1 MTIAH
6 LKKIRTVA
14 GICMTSVLL
23 LGGAAAANA
32 QSLPVET
39 SSSDDTRELRSN
51 LTAMGI
57 DGETQESLIAELEA
71 GNLWDSMN
79 GAAAVSTSTVEEN
92 GFTQER
98 RVYAD
103 GSVGISEVEIPVE
116 ASEPGAVSA
125 RGVTGCTA
133 AGVAGETQFRGC
145 LAKESTGLISAEF
158 ELDYLVGAG
167 RALIMRT
174 GDSRV
179 TVFFGNYS
187 EKSVSIPQPNALIGV
202 PAKAQLSF
210 HFQAGTVN
218 SDGFLYFSLTQ
229 AGVASTSYAF

>member
-6 LKKIRTVA
+6 QNKIRTIA
-14 GICMTSVLL
+14 GLCMTGILL
-23 LGGAAAANA
+23 LGGGAAANA
-32 QSLPVET
+32 QTLPVEAT
-39 SSSDDTRELRSN
+39 SMEDTTDLRTN

-57 DGETQESLIAELEA
+57 AAETQDSLIAELEA
-71 GNLWDSMN
+71 GNVWDSMS
-79 GAAAVSTSTVEEN
+79 GAPAVSTTTFEEN

-103 GSVGISEVEIPVE
+103 GSVGISEIEIPAAE
-116 ASEPGAVSA
+116 PEPGTISTRA
-125 RGVTGCTA
+125 VTGCTA

-145 LAKESTGLISAEF
+145 LVKEQSGLVSAEF

-167 RALIMRT
+167 RALIMST

-187 EKSVSIPQPNALIGV
+187 NKSLSIPQAEALVGV
-202 PAKAQLSF
+202 PARAQLGF
-210 HFQAGTVN
+210 QFQAGAVN
-218 SDGFLYFSLTQ
+218 SDGYVYFRLTQ
-229 AGVASTSYAF
+229 AGVASSSSAI